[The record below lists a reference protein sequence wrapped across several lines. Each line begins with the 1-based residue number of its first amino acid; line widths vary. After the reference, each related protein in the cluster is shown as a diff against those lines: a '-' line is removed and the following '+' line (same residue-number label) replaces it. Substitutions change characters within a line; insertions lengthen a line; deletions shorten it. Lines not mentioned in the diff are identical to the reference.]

1 MGRAKKKPEYD
12 QNRIMEQFQNCI
24 VEAYTSGIADGTG
37 ISLRQVSEEFGI
49 TLMKTRKILITAGI
63 YHTENSE
70 QINSMRKQGM
80 NIPEI
85 MKATGLSKSSVHSY
99 LPYTKMIYNVD
110 ELSLYAERCRMYRK
124 RKQAIEQLQ
133 ICKGASLECVE
144 KYLWSTIEIF
154 SGYSFTT
161 VKGLRFRYGVNG
173 NEIQINRKKKSITR
187 SSVKVALK
195 ATLEKNGN
203 INGPKKLGVFGVS
216 YLYPMFLR
224 FGLIDTEELLQN
236 RSEVN
241 LFTRPRRFGK
251 SLNMSMLKTFFEIGS
266 NPALFDG
273 LKISENKEICTKYMG
288 QFPVISISLKSVEG
302 LSFQAACGALKTVIG
317 TEALRFSF
325 LEERWYWDNHLKTSQ
340 SDRRNFHE

>member
-37 ISLRQVSEEFGI
+37 ISLRQVSEEFCI

-70 QINSMRKQGM
+70 QINSMRKRGM

-161 VKGLRFRYGVNG
+161 VKGLRFQYGVNG

-203 INGPKKLGVFGVS
+203 INGPKKLGVFGAS

-224 FGLIDTEELLQN
+224 FGLIDTE
-236 RSEVN
+236 R
-241 LFTRPRRFGK
+241 K
-251 SLNMSMLKTFFEIGS
+251 LNGHLPDM
-266 NPALFDG
+266 
-273 LKISENKEICTKYMG
+273 
-288 QFPVISISLKSVEG
+288 
-302 LSFQAACGALKTVIG
+302 
-317 TEALRFSF
+317 
-325 LEERWYWDNHLKTSQ
+325 DNI
-340 SDRRNFHE
+340 